1 MTHRIS
7 RRRSQSGI
15 RLPLWSLALIAAL
28 VLLLLV
34 GSSMWLFR
42 KVQQVAAEWQATA
55 PEFGHVSQP
64 LPGGG
69 EQAFVVTVQ
78 PTAAVRPILSPDI
91 LKPWSGRDRVTVL
104 LLGIDQRCD
113 EEGPTRTD
121 SIMLLTVDPL
131 GLSGAALSVP
141 RDLWVEI
148 PGFGVDRVN
157 QAHYLGE
164 VYDYPGGGPA
174 LAVDTI
180 EGAIGIKVNY
190 YVTVNFDAFVKLI
203 DLIGGIE
210 VDVQEEIEDPLYPD
224 HCYGYDPFYLAAGKQ
239 QLDGYLALKYAR
251 TRVTFGG
258 DVDRAARQQEVAL
271 AVREK
276 VVRINMVPQLI
287 ARAPELW
294 YTLQDNVQTDLSL
307 DEAIQLG
314 LLVQDIPRS
323 SIRSAVIDYNYVYN
337 ETTPSGQLVLVPI
350 RENIRALRHE
360 LFSPPAIPTPVIEN
374 LAEMVAKENA
384 RVAIYN
390 GTAVFGLAG
399 ATETYLHTYNVNVT
413 EIGNAD
419 SSAYRS
425 TQIIDYSSNRN
436 TALYLAQLLR
446 VPPLNISNGTNPEGA
461 YDLLVILGNDWQVP
475 DP

>member
-1 MTHRIS
+1 MTQHTS
-7 RRRSQSGI
+7 RRPPRSGI
-15 RLPLWSLALIAAL
+15 RLPLWSLALIL
-28 VLLLLV
+28 SLFLLLFAGTAV
-34 GSSMWLFR
+34 WLFR
-42 KVQQVAAEWQATA
+42 TVQQVAAEWQATA
-55 PEFGHVSQP
+55 PDFGPVAQPVPAASQ
-64 LPGGG
+64 
-69 EQAFVVTVQ
+69 QAFVVTVQ
-78 PTAAVRPILSPDI
+78 PTAPVRPIISPDI

-104 LLGIDQRCD
+104 FLGIDQRCD

-121 SIMLLTVDPL
+121 SIMLLTMDPI
-131 GLSGAALSVP
+131 GLSGAILSVP

-164 VYDYPGGGPA
+164 AYDYPGGGPA
-174 LAVDTI
+174 LAVDTV
-180 EGAIGIKVNY
+180 EGAIGVKINY
-190 YVTVNFDAFVKLI
+190 YVTVNFDAFIKII

-210 VDVQEEIEDPLYPD
+210 VEVAEEIDDPLYPD
-224 HCYGYDPFYLAAGKQ
+224 NCYGYDPFYMTAGKQ
-239 QLDGYLALKYAR
+239 QMDGYVALKYAR
-251 TRVTFGG
+251 TRATFGG
-258 DVDRAARQQEVAL
+258 DVDRAGRQQEVAL

-276 VVRINMVPQLI
+276 IMRINMVPQLI

-294 YTLQDNVQTDLSL
+294 YTLQDNVQTNMNL
-307 DEAIQLG
+307 DEAVQLA

-323 SIRSAVIDYNYVYN
+323 SIRDAVIDFNYVYN

-350 RENIRALRHE
+350 RENIRALRNE

-374 LAEMVAKENA
+374 LAEMVARENA
-384 RVAIYN
+384 RVAVYN

-399 ATETYLHTYNVNVT
+399 ATQSYLLGHNVNVT

-419 SSAYRS
+419 SAAYRS
-425 TQIIDYSSNRN
+425 TQIVDYGSNRN

-446 VPPLNISNGTNPEGA
+446 VPPLNVSNGTNAEGA
-461 YDLLVILGNDWQVP
+461 YDILIILGNDWQIP